1 MVNMGVGQKH
11 IVDGGSGNGNF
22 LIFVSIPSLF
32 HAAVQQDAFAAG
44 FDIMAAAGDFMVSA

>member
-1 MVNMGVGQKH
+1 MGVGQKH